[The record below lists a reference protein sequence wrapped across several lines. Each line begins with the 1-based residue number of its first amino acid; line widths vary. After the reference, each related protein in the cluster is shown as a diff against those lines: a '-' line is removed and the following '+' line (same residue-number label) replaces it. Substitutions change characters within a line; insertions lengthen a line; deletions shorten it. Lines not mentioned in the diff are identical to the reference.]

1 MDDEIEAKKEL
12 LQKEILDQNYDQNK
26 FIVFC
31 TNKKENGDDLTQW
44 TLDEL
49 KLIVKEFIEIENKE
63 SSIKQ
68 NGEEIKNSEN
78 QENKIEN
85 SLTEKERQEKE
96 KNENIEDNINNI
108 QKGENVEKKVN
119 KTQTIQCR
127 KLEKTALND
136 KVIEVIVQNPKII
149 ETSFIS
155 SNYVNYEVLTKTMN
169 WTVHRRYSDF
179 IWLRNILCKI
189 FIGQVVP
196 PIPNKKT
203 GGRRFEEDFIEK
215 RMKFLNKFISAVL
228 ENEVFKTSECL
239 IAFLSMTDHNQ
250 FEAKMKELTSFQ
262 PSPYIEEYKT
272 FTGNLII
279 TSPEEDNEK
288 YFKNIEKYIRIQNQL
303 FERLNY
309 NLKDFYKN
317 LYSAQKSMEAI
328 QKDFEILHLLNSR
341 VENKEPITK
350 TFEEYG
356 IFFKNWS
363 RILYKQNITI
373 KTCLKDFFKYQRME
387 GTSYEELIQ
396 RRNEIRDKYLNFK
409 NKLIQKKEK
418 YWINKDITKWE
429 IDDTYGKV
437 DKAKLL
443 QDKEYAFSQMCSK
456 ESYLLDSYQ
465 KQLGYASKSNID
477 ELRKM
482 IKMHCKKYIEND
494 SNFLKEFYPTLTDGL
509 NVYSTFQMFIATSQ
523 MNMQIAESK
532 KNEIKESN

>member
-1 MDDEIEAKKEL
+1 
-12 LQKEILDQNYDQNK
+12 
-26 FIVFC
+26 
-31 TNKKENGDDLTQW
+31 
-44 TLDEL
+44 
-49 KLIVKEFIEIENKE
+49 
-63 SSIKQ
+63 
-68 NGEEIKNSEN
+68 
-78 QENKIEN
+78 
-85 SLTEKERQEKE
+85 
-96 KNENIEDNINNI
+96 
-108 QKGENVEKKVN
+108 
-119 KTQTIQCR
+119 
-127 KLEKTALND
+127 
-136 KVIEVIVQNPKII
+136 
-149 ETSFIS
+149 
-155 SNYVNYEVLTKTMN
+155 
-169 WTVHRRYSDF
+169 
-179 IWLRNILCKI
+179 
-189 FIGQVVP
+189 
-196 PIPNKKT
+196 
-203 GGRRFEEDFIEK
+203 
-215 RMKFLNKFISAVL
+215 
-228 ENEVFKTSECL
+228 
-239 IAFLSMTDHNQ
+239 
-250 FEAKMKELTSFQ
+250 
-262 PSPYIEEYKT
+262 
-272 FTGNLII
+272 
-279 TSPEEDNEK
+279 
-288 YFKNIEKYIRIQNQL
+288 
-303 FERLNY
+303 
-309 NLKDFYKN
+309 
-317 LYSAQKSMEAI
+317 MEAI

-532 KNEIKESN
+532 NNEIKESN